1 MSSAPA
7 SGVAAA
13 PAGNVRE
20 RKAAKGRR
28 RRAAA
33 EQRRIEQQRW
43 GKYLGEDDE
52 DDFSLVQPSPPVSAG
67 VARRRRRRNERH
79 SLPAEEDLLL
89 ELDDPDLAL
98 SLALSLSISEG
109 NDMSYESLVQ
119 LENVSCVASA
129 ATVAALP
136 MCVFVTEELNADVCV
151 ICQSEYDHGDSQVRL
166 PCLHNF
172 HHACGSEWLLKYS
185 RLCPVCKHEVVDPS
199 SSPSSSL

>member
-7 SGVAAA
+7 VDV

-52 DDFSLVQPSPPVSAG
+52 DFSLVQPSPPVSAG

-79 SLPAEEDLLL
+79 SLPVEQDLLL

-109 NDMSYESLVQ
+109 NDLSYESLVQ

-129 ATVAALP
+129 TTVAALP
-136 MCVFVTEELNADVCV
+136 MCVFVKEETNLNADVCV

-185 RLCPVCKHEVVDPS
+185 RLCPVCKLEVADPS
-199 SSPSSSL
+199 SSL

>member
-7 SGVAAA
+7 VDV
-13 PAGNVRE
+13 PAGNARE

-52 DDFSLVQPSPPVSAG
+52 DFSLVQPSPPVSAG
-67 VARRRRRRNERH
+67 VARRRRRRNERL
-79 SLPAEEDLLL
+79 SLPVAEDLL
-89 ELDDPDLAL
+89 ELDDPDLAF

-109 NDMSYESLVQ
+109 NDLSYESLVQ

-136 MCVFVTEELNADVCV
+136 MCVFVKEEINLNADVCV
-151 ICQSEYDHGDSQVRL
+151 ICQSEYDQGDSQVRL

-185 RLCPVCKHEVVDPS
+185 RLCPVCKHEVADPS
-199 SSPSSSL
+199 SL

>member
-7 SGVAAA
+7 AVDV

-52 DDFSLVQPSPPVSAG
+52 DFSLVQPSPPVSAG

-79 SLPAEEDLLL
+79 SSLPVGEDFL

-109 NDMSYESLVQ
+109 NDLSYESLVQ

-129 ATVAALP
+129 SAVAALP
-136 MCVFVTEELNADVCV
+136 MCVFVKEEINLNADVCV

-166 PCLHNF
+166 PCLHSF

-185 RLCPVCKHEVVDPS
+185 RLCPVCKHEVADPS
-199 SSPSSSL
+199 SSL